1 MGLPIDAMEVDV
13 DVVLGTRHI
22 RIGEFIRLKRGAAII
37 LDPVQDDL
45 VDIRANGRLIARG
58 AVVVKG
64 DTVAI
69 TVTNRLR
76 GP

>member
-13 DVVLGTRHI
+13 DVVLGTRQI
-22 RIGEFIRLKRGAAII
+22 RIGEFIRLNRGAAII

-69 TVTNRLR
+69 TVTNRLK
-76 GP
+76 GA